1 MMPASTDP
9 ASASDPMHAPSSR
22 TALAVVAVCFV
33 AGLVGRGM
41 LETFV
46 VFLLPL
52 SVSFGWDRAAAVSIY
67 SFAVLASGVGGPLVG
82 RLFDRFG
89 PQLVYAL
96 GVGLLG
102 TGLSLAP
109 FATAL
114 WQFQLCIGLAVGV
127 AAACL
132 GNVPNASL
140 LSRWFRTRLTF
151 ATSIVFSA
159 FGIGILAL
167 VPLAQVLIG
176 RLGWRGAYHWLGG
189 AALLLMLPVLF
200 LPWRRFRVGDPT
212 IAKGGAVV
220 AAELDSWTLLGA
232 MRQATFWGLFAV
244 YLFTSVAMFA
254 IVVQVVAYL
263 VEIGFQPMQAATAWG
278 FSGVLL
284 PIGMVAVGWL
294 DGRIGRRPSVLLSYA
309 ISFVGVVLLWLLG
322 RFPSVWLLGAFV
334 VCFGGMLGSR
344 GPLIS
349 TIALRVFRGPRA
361 ATIYGAVTLG
371 GGLGSALGSWAGGL
385 LHDWSG
391 SYDAVIAF
399 AAVNIVCATMPF
411 FIVPALRR

>member
-1 MMPASTDP
+1 MPRDPLPAS
-9 ASASDPMHAPSSR
+9 SAR
-22 TALAVVAVCFV
+22 TSLAVVAVCFA

-41 LETFV
+41 LESFV

-52 SVSFGWDRAAAVSIY
+52 SLDFGWDRAEVVSIY
-67 SFAVLASGVGGPLVG
+67 SLAVLASGVGAPVVG
-82 RLFDRFG
+82 RLYDRFG
-89 PQLVYAL
+89 PRLVYAL

-102 TGLSLAP
+102 AGLSLAP
-109 FATAL
+109 FGTEL
-114 WQFQLCIGLAVGV
+114 WQFRLSIGLAVGF

-140 LSRWFRTRLTF
+140 LSRWFRTRLTV

-159 FGIGILAL
+159 FGIGILTI
-167 VPLAQVLIG
+167 VPLAQALIE
-176 RLGWRGAYHWLGG
+176 RLGWRGAYHVLGG
-189 AALLLMLPVLF
+189 AALALALPVLL
-200 LPWRRFRVGDPT
+200 LPWRRFRAGAPGL
-212 IAKGGAVV
+212 AGGGGAV
-220 AAELDSWTLLGA
+220 AAELDSWTLLA
-232 MRQATFWGLFAV
+232 ALRQPAFWGLFAV

-263 VEIGFQPMQAATAWG
+263 VAIGFAPMQAATAWG

-284 PIGMVAVGWL
+284 PVGMVAVGWL

-322 RFPSVWLLGAFV
+322 RYPSPVLLGGFV

-349 TIALRVFRGPRA
+349 TIALKLFRGPRA
-361 ATIYGAVTLG
+361 ATIYGAITLG

-385 LHDWSG
+385 LHDWTG
-391 SYDAVIAF
+391 SYDAVIVF
-399 AAVNIVCATMPF
+399 AAANIVCAALPF
-411 FIVPALRR
+411 FVVPPLRR

>member
-1 MMPASTDP
+1 
-9 ASASDPMHAPSSR
+9 
-22 TALAVVAVCFV
+22 
-33 AGLVGRGM
+33 M
-41 LETFV
+41 LESFV

-52 SVSFGWDRAAAVSIY
+52 SASFGWDRAAVVSIY
-67 SFAVLASGVGGPLVG
+67 SLAVLASGVGAPVVG
-82 RLFDRFG
+82 RLYDRFG
-89 PQLVYAL
+89 PRLVYAL

-102 TGLSLAP
+102 AGLSLAP
-109 FATAL
+109 FGTEL
-114 WQFQLCIGLAVGV
+114 WQFRLSIGLAVGF

-151 ATSIVFSA
+151 ATSVVFSA
-159 FGIGILAL
+159 FGIGILAM
-167 VPLAQVLIG
+167 VPLAQALID
-176 RLGWRGAYHWLGG
+176 RFGWRAAYHSLG
-189 AALLLMLPVLF
+189 AAALALVVPVLL
-200 LPWRRFRVGDPT
+200 LPWRRFRAGDPGLG
-212 IAKGGAVV
+212 APGGGAVAV
-220 AAELDSWTLLGA
+220 ELDSWTLLSA
-232 MRQATFWGLFAV
+232 LRQPAFWGLFAV

-254 IVVQVVAYL
+254 VVVQVVAYL
-263 VEIGFQPMQAATAWG
+263 VAIGFPPMEAATAWG

-309 ISFVGVVLLWLLG
+309 ISFAGVVVLWLLG

-349 TIALRVFRGPRA
+349 TIALRLFRGPRA
-361 ATIYGAVTLG
+361 ATIYGAITLG

-385 LHDWSG
+385 LHDWTG

-399 AAVNIVCATMPF
+399 AAVNIVFAAMPF
-411 FIVPALRR
+411 FVVPSLRR

>member
-1 MMPASTDP
+1 MS
-9 ASASDPMHAPSSR
+9 
-22 TALAVVAVCFV
+22 LAVVAVCFA
-33 AGLVGRGM
+33 AGFLGRGM
-41 LETFV
+41 LESFV

-52 SVSFGWDRAAAVSIY
+52 SASFGWDRAAVVSIY
-67 SFAVLASGVGGPLVG
+67 SLAVLACGVGAPIVG
-82 RLFDRFG
+82 RLYDRYG
-89 PQLVYAL
+89 PRLVYTA

-102 TGLSLAP
+102 AGLSLAP
-109 FATAL
+109 FASEL
-114 WQFQLCIGLAVGV
+114 WQFRLSIGLAVGV

-159 FGIGILAL
+159 FGIGILCM
-167 VPLAQVLIG
+167 VPLAQALID
-176 RLGWRGAYHWLGG
+176 RFGWRAAYHGLG
-189 AALLLMLPVLF
+189 AAALALVIPVAL
-200 LPWRRFRVGDPT
+200 LPWRRFRAGAPELG
-212 IAKGGAVV
+212 AAGGASMP
-220 AAELDSWTLLGA
+220 ELDSWTLLA
-232 MRQATFWGLFAV
+232 ALRQPAFWGLFAV
-244 YLFTSVAMFA
+244 YLFTSIAMFA

-263 VEIGFQPMQAATAWG
+263 VAIGFPPMEAATAWG

-309 ISFVGVVLLWLLG
+309 ISFVGVVVLWLLG
-322 RFPSVWLLGAFV
+322 RFPSFWLLAAFV

-349 TIALRVFRGPRA
+349 TIALKVFRGPRA
-361 ATIYGAVTLG
+361 ATIYGAITLG

-385 LHDWSG
+385 LHDWTG

-399 AAVNIVCATMPF
+399 AAINIVLAATPF
-411 FIVPALRR
+411 FVVPPLRR